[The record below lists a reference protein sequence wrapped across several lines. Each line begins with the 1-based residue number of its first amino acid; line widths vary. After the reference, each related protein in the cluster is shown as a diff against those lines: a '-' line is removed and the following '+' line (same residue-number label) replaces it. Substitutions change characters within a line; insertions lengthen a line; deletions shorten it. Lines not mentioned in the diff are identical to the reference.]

1 MQSCNCVC
9 FNSAAKEKKLR
20 GLQGNLTNAKRRP
33 IQSCVSVSFIVV
45 VVLVVV
51 VVVDVLSI
59 IAVSYPYHGGWCTQS

>member
-45 VVLVVV
+45 VV